1 VVSGGRIKEGLTMK
15 GEKKIRESII
25 LVGFIFFLIPSFSF
39 GISWF
44 EKEKEV
50 ADEYLTKLFAPEFPY
65 ESIKVVEDSKARRF
79 IVIKTKEKIAGGALR
94 EYNNL
99 LLSRGVNIYG
109 TFHYGMF
116 SWQKRTT
123 SDYAITLTRKVKGE
137 PDSVEISKSVVK
149 DPVRNEPIVAATAKG
164 KEIRIAIEKDFG
176 KGWREIRIIPDKELK
191 EPEPKIGRYPG
202 SRLFKVNVYGEARI
216 PVFVSKDSLEQVYY
230 YYEEKVKKSFE
241 TVYDFPFAHE
251 MFENPRAY
259 SHNSIEVFGIKTIG
273 RDFWIR
279 GRNHPVGEKWNSV
292 EIKGYQSLDPN
303 LSKFIQIA
311 IFEWREK

>member
-1 VVSGGRIKEGLTMK
+1 MEGFM
-15 GEKKIRESII
+15 KKISI
-25 LVGFIFFLIPSFSF
+25 LCVLTCLIFLGLSALSF

-50 ADEYLTKLFAPEFPY
+50 PDEYLTKLFAPGFPY
-65 ESIKVVEDSKARRF
+65 ENIKVVEDSKGRRF
-79 IVIKTKEKIAGGALR
+79 IVVRTREKIVGGTLK

-99 LLSRGVNIYG
+99 LLGRGVNIYG

-116 SWQKRTT
+116 SWQQRTV
-123 SDYAITLTRKVKGE
+123 SDYAITLTNKVEGD
-137 PDSVEISKSVVK
+137 PNSVEISESVVK
-149 DPVRNEPIVAATAKG
+149 DPKKNEPIVAATAKG
-164 KEIRIAIEKDFG
+164 REIRIAIDKDFG
-176 KGWREIRIIPDKELK
+176 KKWKKIKIIPDKEPN
-191 EPEPKIGRYPG
+191 EPDPKIGRYPG
-202 SRLFKVNVYGEARI
+202 SKLFKVNVYGEARI
-216 PVFVSKDSLEQVYY
+216 PVFVSKDSLEQAYY

-279 GRNHPVGEKWNSV
+279 GYNKSVPTKWSSV

-303 LSKFIQIA
+303 LSKFIQIT
-311 IFEWREK
+311 IFEWKEK

>member
-1 VVSGGRIKEGLTMK
+1 MKGELTMK
-15 GEKKIRESII
+15 REKKMRELII
-25 LVGFIFFLIPSFSF
+25 LFGFIFFLIPSSSF

-50 ADEYLTKLFAPEFPY
+50 KDEFLTKLFAPDFPH
-65 ESIKVVEDSKARRF
+65 ESIKVMEDSKARKF
-79 IVIKTKEKIAGGALR
+79 IVVRTKEKLAGGTLR

-116 SWQKRTT
+116 SWQGRTV
-123 SDYAITLTRKVKGE
+123 SDYAITLTKKVEGD
-137 PDSVEISKSVVK
+137 PNSVEISESVVK
-149 DPVRNEPIVAATAKG
+149 DPKKNEPIVAATAKG

-176 KGWREIRIIPDKELK
+176 KKWKKIKIIPDR
-191 EPEPKIGRYPG
+191 EPNEPDPKIGRYPG

-241 TVYDFPFAHE
+241 TVYDFPFARE

-259 SHNSIEVFGIKTIG
+259 SHSSIEVLGIKTIG

-279 GRNHPVGEKWNSV
+279 GYNKSIPTKWSSV

-303 LSKFIQIA
+303 LSKFIQIT